1 MCMHAIATIDIGS
14 LPRDVDALLEVI
26 AEQRRQFSAV
36 IDSLR
41 MQVEKMKRMT
51 FGSRS
56 ERLSGQALLF
66 TEDLPIPPT
75 PPKLPTTT
83 VAAHERRRRGRPAL
97 PGHLP
102 RIRKEYDLT
111 DEQKAQFDRIALIGE
126 VVSSTLDVIPQKVFV
141 IDHARAKYRCTK
153 DGVTSIVVADA
164 QPSPLRKSNASAGML
179 AHVLVSKY
187 CDGIPLA
194 RQEKIFARHGVELA
208 RTTLD
213 DWTLMSAEKLA
224 VLMPVLKAHML
235 GATVL
240 FADDTTLKLVEEGR
254 RRSRTARLWVYV
266 SSGARQDPQGNWIA
280 YPKAAYFEFTETREA
295 IHPTRFLNGYRGFV
309 QADDYNGYHPTF
321 ATGLAEHCLCWAH
334 VRRRYFEVASQP
346 GSSPLASEALSFI
359 RGIYHVEA
367 EYKDVTPDQRLGARK
382 EYSVPLLQR
391 FYDWLCHHQPSLL
404 PRSPL
409 GKAFAYTLSNW
420 AALMRFT
427 TDGNVAPDSNLV
439 ERTIRPVAVGRKAWL
454 FAASERGGHAAA
466 VAFSL
471 IESCKLA
478 GVEPYAYLRDVLQR
492 IDGHRID
499 RLHELLPFNW
509 KPAGDCN
516 SV

>member
-1 MCMHAIATIDIGS
+1 MHAIAALDIES
-14 LPRDVDALLEVI
+14 LPRDVDALLDVI
-26 AEQRRQFSAV
+26 AEQRKQFSAV
-36 IDSLR
+36 IESLHA
-41 MQVEKMKRMT
+41 QLAKLKQMT

-56 ERLSGQALLF
+56 ERFAGQALLF
-66 TEDLPIPPT
+66 TEDLPIPPA

-83 VAAHERRRRGRPAL
+83 VAAHERKRRGRPAL
-97 PGHLP
+97 PAHLP
-102 RIRKEYDLT
+102 RVRKEYDLT
-111 DEQKAQFDRIALIGE
+111 NEQKAGFDRIALIGE

-153 DGVTSIVVADA
+153 DGITSIVVADA
-164 QPSPLRKSNASAGML
+164 QPSPLPKSNASAGML

-194 RQEKIFARHGVELA
+194 RQEKIFARHGVDLA

-213 DWTLMSAEKLA
+213 DWVLASAEKLS
-224 VLMPVLKAHML
+224 VLMPAFKAHVL
-235 GATVL
+235 GAPGM

-254 RRSRTARLWVYV
+254 RRCRTARLWVYV
-266 SSGARQDPQGNWIA
+266 SSGARQDPQGNWVA
-280 YPKAAYFEFTETREA
+280 YPRVAYFEFTQTREA
-295 IHPTRFLNGYRGFV
+295 VHPTRFLKGYHGFV

-334 VRRRYFEVASQP
+334 ARRRYFEVESQA
-346 GSSPLASEALSFI
+346 GASPLASEALSFI
-359 RGIYHVEA
+359 RGIYHIDT
-367 EYKDVTPDQRLGARK
+367 EYKDATPDERLAVRK
-382 EYSVPLLQR
+382 EHTVPLLEK
-391 FYDWLCHHQPSLL
+391 FYAWLRHHQPSLL

-420 AALMRFT
+420 AALMHFT
-427 TDGNVAPDSNLV
+427 TDGTVSLDSNLV

-509 KPAGDCN
+509 KPAGDCIP
-516 SV
+516 V